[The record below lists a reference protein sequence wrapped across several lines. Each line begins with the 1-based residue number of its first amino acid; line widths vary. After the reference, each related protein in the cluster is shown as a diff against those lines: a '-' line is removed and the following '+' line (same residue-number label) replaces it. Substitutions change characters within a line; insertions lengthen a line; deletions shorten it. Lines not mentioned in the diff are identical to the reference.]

1 MPSQTRDSELRTRTG
16 NDVNGQGKALGEKLV
31 AIVGNPNAGKTTLFN
46 SLTGSYQ
53 KVGNY
58 PGVTVERVSGYLKL
72 GDDSVEVIDVPGL
85 YSLTP
90 VSEDERV
97 AAEVIHGA
105 AKGIA
110 EPDLLVCVIDSSNLE
125 RNLYLYTQ
133 VAEVGRPMVVAL
145 TMVDRV
151 RKEGK
156 ELDIA
161 RLSNLLGC
169 EVVPVVGHKDSR
181 LTALKEAIERNLVNA
196 KPPVFALGGPDPTE
210 TKIASLRERM
220 ARIGADFSNSEVREA
235 LLDPSPEFEKFLDD
249 FPEMREPFE
258 EARDQIA
265 SSGSHGMA
273 TPGHADVR
281 SRYQWSAMVQ
291 RAAVRE
297 SDVPKA
303 KSLTDKLDGILVH
316 RVFGL
321 VIFIGLMYLVF
332 QSIYTFAQP
341 LMNGIQAVFD
351 WLGKLVGPH
360 LDGIPVLKS
369 LVVDGIFGGVG
380 AMLVFLPQILIL
392 FFFIAVLEGTGYLAR
407 AAFLMDRLLGWC
419 GLNGRAFIPLL
430 SSFACAIP
438 GIMSARVMPDPKSR
452 LATILVAPLM
462 SCSARLPVYLLL
474 IGAFIQPH
482 YGAFWAGFT
491 LFAMHF
497 LGLIVAI
504 PIVWVL
510 NRKIIRGK
518 RLPFLLELP
527 PYQWPK
533 CRDVWLAMY
542 FRGKV
547 FVQTA
552 GTIIVAMSF
561 LIWALSYFPR
571 SDEAAAQYKAR
582 YVASHPQAQTAEI
595 DGYVQQEQLAHS
607 ILGRFGKTIEPVFL
621 PAGFDWRITTSILA
635 AFPARENVVPSL
647 GIMFN
652 LGRDTEYQSADL
664 RKQLGAATWPDGKP
678 LFNGWT
684 AFGLMIFFAL
694 CAQCMATLAT
704 VKRETNSWKWALFM
718 FSYMTGLAY
727 LAAVG
732 LHQFSKLF

>member
-1 MPSQTRDSELRTRTG
+1 MTAAT
-16 NDVNGQGKALGEKLV
+16 DVKTKLV

-58 PGVTVERVSGYLKL
+58 PGVTVERVSGFLKL
-72 GDDSVEVIDVPGL
+72 SGGSVEVIDVPGL

-97 AAEVIHGA
+97 AAEVIHGRTS
-105 AKGIA
+105 GVPS
-110 EPDLLVCVIDSSNLE
+110 PDLLVCVIDAGNLE

-133 VAEVGRPMVVAL
+133 VAEVGRPMIVAL

-151 RKEGK
+151 QKDGK
-156 ELDIA
+156 VIDTN

-169 EVVPVVGHKDSR
+169 EVVPVVGHKDTR
-181 LTALKEAIERNLVNA
+181 LDGLKDAIERNLENPR
-196 KPPVFALGGPDPTE
+196 PPVYALGAPDALE

-220 ARIGADFSNSEVREA
+220 ARLGADYSNAEVREA
-235 LLDPSPEFEKFLDD
+235 LLAPKPEFEQFLTD
-249 FPEMREPFE
+249 FPEVREAFDDARQHVRDTE
-258 EARDQIA
+258 ERQ
-265 SSGSHGMA
+265 S
-273 TPGHADVR
+273 ADVAT
-281 SRYQWSAMVQ
+281 RYQWSAMVQ
-291 RAAVRE
+291 RACVRE
-297 SDVPKA
+297 SEAPHKR
-303 KSLTDKLDGILVH
+303 SLTDRIDAILVH

-341 LMNGIQAVFD
+341 MMDGIQGGFD
-351 WLGKLVGPH
+351 ALGRFISPRLAGA
-360 LDGIPVLKS
+360 PVLQS
-369 LVVDGIFGGVG
+369 LVVDGIIGGVG

-438 GIMSARVMPDPKSR
+438 GIMSARVMPDAKSR
-452 LATILVAPLM
+452 LVTILVAPLM

-474 IGAFIQPH
+474 IGAFIEPR

-497 LGLIVAI
+497 LGLLVAI

-510 NRKIIRGK
+510 NRKVIRGK

-533 CRDVWLAMY
+533 WRDVWLAMY

-571 SDEAAAQYKAR
+571 SNEAAAQYQAS
-582 YVASHPQAQTAEI
+582 YVASHPQATQDEI
-595 DGYVQQEQLAHS
+595 ARHVQEDQLANS
-607 ILGRFGKTIEPVFL
+607 FLGRFGKTIEPVFR

-652 LGRDTEYQSADL
+652 LGRDTDEHSSDL
-664 RKQLGAATWPDGKP
+664 RRELSNATWPDGRP

-704 VKRETNSWKWALFM
+704 VKRETNSWKWAVFM
-718 FSYMTGLAY
+718 FAYMTTLAY

-732 LHQFSKLF
+732 LHQISLLF

>member
-1 MPSQTRDSELRTRTG
+1 MPSETRDPEFRVRAG
-16 NDVNGQGKALGEKLV
+16 NGGLTAATDVGTKLI

-58 PGVTVERVSGYLKL
+58 PGVTVERVSGFLKL
-72 GDDSVEVIDVPGL
+72 SQVTVEVIDVPGL

-97 AAEVIHGA
+97 AADVIHGRA
-105 AKGIA
+105 DGVAN
-110 EPDLLVCVIDSSNLE
+110 PDLLVCVIDAGNLE

-133 VAEVGRPMVVAL
+133 VAEVGRPMIVAL

-151 RKEGK
+151 QKDGK
-156 ELDIA
+156 IIDTN

-169 EVVPVVGHKDSR
+169 EVVPVVGHKDTR
-181 LTALKEAIERNLVNA
+181 LNALKEAIERNLDNPR
-196 KPPVFALGGPDPTE
+196 PPVYALGPPDGSE

-220 ARIGADFSNSEVREA
+220 ARIGADFSNAEVREA
-235 LLDPSPEFEKFLDD
+235 LLTPKPEFEQFLND
-249 FPEMREPFE
+249 FPELREAFDD
-258 EARDQIA
+258 ARQHVKDVE
-265 SSGSHGMA
+265 SPP
-273 TPGHADVR
+273 TADVAT
-281 SRYQWSAMVQ
+281 RYQWSSMVQ
-291 RAAVRE
+291 RASVRMPE
-297 SDVPKA
+297 EPRKRSLSDKI
-303 KSLTDKLDGILVH
+303 DGILVH

-332 QSIYTFAQP
+332 QSIYTFSQP
-341 LMNGIQAVFD
+341 MMDGIQGAFD
-351 WLGKLVGPH
+351 AIGRFIGPKLA
-360 LDGIPVLKS
+360 GIPVLQS
-369 LVVDGIFGGVG
+369 LVVDGIIGGVG

-438 GIMSARVMPDPKSR
+438 GIMSARVMPDAKSR
-452 LATILVAPLM
+452 LVTILVAPLM

-474 IGAFIQPH
+474 IGAFIEPR

-491 LFAMHF
+491 LFAMHL

-510 NRKIIRGK
+510 NRKIVRGK

-527 PYQWPK
+527 PYQLPK
-533 CRDVWLAMY
+533 WRDVWLAMY

-571 SDEAAAQYKAR
+571 SNEAAAQYRAT
-582 YVASHPQAQTAEI
+582 YIAAHPQAAQDAV
-595 DGYVQQEQLAHS
+595 DRYVQQEQLANS
-607 ILGRFGKTIEPVFL
+607 FLGSFGKTIEPVFR

-652 LGRDTEYQSADL
+652 LGRDTDEHSSDL
-664 RKQLGAATWPDGKP
+664 RRELSHATWPDGKP
-678 LFNGWT
+678 LFTGWT

-704 VKRETNSWKWALFM
+704 VKRETNSWKWAAFM
-718 FSYMTGLAY
+718 FTYMTALAY
-727 LAAVG
+727 IAAVG
-732 LHQFSKLF
+732 IHQVSRLF